1 MKHLIY
7 ISSFLMLALLASCEQ
22 FRNSGGSASDST
34 QTAAPAPRFDTLS
47 VSIRKSVVEGKEYPC
62 YSISV
67 NAILPDNE
75 TASRVLTE
83 RLFALKGMAPRQA
96 MALFTDSLESQFS
109 QELDEFSSLCDDDEE
124 MEYEYHVNCSPV
136 EPIDTASGVIS
147 FLCTFEVYQG
157 GAHGGYECYYLNF
170 SLNDGH
176 LITLGEVYDGNPC
189 PAMREKLLRDNGC
202 RTDEE
207 LMDKTQILTLG
218 QLYATDNFLI
228 EGDSLLFHFNPY
240 EIAPY
245 SAGAIEVVIPCK

>member
-1 MKHLIY
+1 
-7 ISSFLMLALLASCEQ
+7 
-22 FRNSGGSASDST
+22 
-34 QTAAPAPRFDTLS
+34 
-47 VSIRKSVVEGKEYPC
+47 
-62 YSISV
+62 
-67 NAILPDNE
+67 
-75 TASRVLTE
+75 
-83 RLFALKGMAPRQA
+83 

-109 QELDEFSSLCDDDEE
+109 QELDEFSSLCDDDED
-124 MEYEYHVNCSPV
+124 MQYEYHVNCSPV

-176 LITLGEVYDGNPC
+176 LITLGEVYDGDPC